1 VRAGGSLLALA
12 VSAALLGSAA
22 GCGSDAGQPGQVTIS
37 ESSQPK
43 LDQALASGPGALEP
57 IGLVYTPLLT
67 YRHAEGTEGAELIP
81 GLATDLPEISADGR
95 TYSLELRED
104 LSYPDGSPVL
114 ASDFEHA
121 IARVLYLRS
130 PGARFY
136 GGILGAEEYQRAHSS
151 SGDIGG
157 IRADDE
163 RRRITIELERPDAAF
178 QNALAM
184 TFAGLVP
191 GDTAFEDLTAD
202 PPPGVGP
209 YEITLSEPNREFVLE
224 RNPVFDELDI
234 PDIPTGSLETITT
247 RIVGDEREQAEAV
260 LNGDLDYMQG
270 RPPAELEAAIA
281 ERASDRY
288 EEQATTST
296 GYFFLDPRRPPFDDP
311 LVREAVG
318 YGIDR
323 EALAGLYAGG
333 TQPGCALLAPGV
345 PGYDRELDT
354 EECPYGDPA
363 QPPDLERARTLID
376 DAGADGA
383 KVTVRGPTERGAAA
397 VTEAYA
403 GMLDAIGL
411 DARVSIER
419 PPVAAANGLGSW
431 SADYPH
437 PLDLFAGLD
446 LDDPAAERELALL
459 AEVADAE
466 AVAEEWTALDAYLV
480 SPPQSYFAPFGHPEA
495 ATFLSERMD
504 PATAIFHPAFRNDYA
519 SWSLKEG
526 E

>member
-1 VRAGGSLLALA
+1 MLALA
-12 VSAALLGSAA
+12 LSAALLVLVT
-22 GCGSDAGQPGQVTIS
+22 GCGSDPIEAGHITIS
-37 ESSQPK
+37 QSSQPDH
-43 LDQALASGPGALEP
+43 LDPALASDAGALEP
-57 IGLVYTPLLT
+57 LWLVYTPLLT
-67 YRHAEGTEGAELIP
+67 YRHAEGEEGAELIP

-104 LSYPDGSPVL
+104 LSYSDGSPVL
-114 ASDFEHA
+114 ASDFERA

-136 GGILGAEEYQRAHSS
+136 KRILGAEEYLRSHSR
-151 SGDIGG
+151 SGDIAG
-157 IRADDE
+157 IRTDDE
-163 RRRITIELERPDAAF
+163 TRGITIELERPDPAF

-191 GDTAFEDLTAD
+191 GETPFEDLTAD

-209 YEITLSEPNREFVLE
+209 YVITVSEPNREFVLE

-260 LNGDLDYMQG
+260 LDGELDYMQG
-270 RPPAELEAAIA
+270 RPPAEFEAEIA

-288 EEQATTST
+288 ERQATAST
-296 GYFFLDPRRPPFDDP
+296 DYFFLDARRPPFHDP
-311 LVREAVG
+311 LVREAVN
-318 YGIDR
+318 YGLDR
-323 EALAGLYAGG
+323 AALADA
-333 TQPGCALLAPGV
+333 TSRPVQPGCALLAPGV

-354 EECPYGDPA
+354 EDCPYGDPTD
-363 QPPDLERARTLID
+363 PPDLERARSLIEQ
-376 DAGADGA
+376 AGAA
-383 KVTVRGPTERGAAA
+383 EAQVTVRGPAEREAAA

-411 DARVSIER
+411 DATVSIDR
-419 PPVAAANGLGSW
+419 PPVAAATGLESW
-431 SADYPH
+431 SAAYPH
-437 PLDLFAGLD
+437 PLDLFAGLE
-446 LDDPAAERELALL
+446 LDDQAAEREYALL
-459 AEVADAE
+459 SDATDLE
-466 AVAEEWTALDAYLV
+466 SVTEEWAALDAYLV
-480 SPPQSYFAPFGHPEA
+480 SPPQSYVAPFGHREA

-504 PATAIFHPAFRNDYA
+504 PATAIFHPVYRNDYS
-519 SWSLKEG
+519 SWTLKEG